1 MSSLHWRVAP
11 DNQLDYHLY
20 TSPLPHVSN
29 GPTAQSGLHS
39 FFISDDMRRMLQAR
53 QEAIYGGTAS
63 TAGLPHELLV
73 YHSLY
78 PLGISQDPVS
88 KVYGLPTHVYRA
100 LNSVDGKTYCLRR
113 IEGEALSHYDE
124 RTDL

>member
-1 MSSLHWRVAP
+1 MSSSV
-11 DNQLDYHLY
+11 
-20 TSPLPHVSN
+20 
-29 GPTAQSGLHS
+29 QSGLHS

-113 IEGEALSHYDE
+113 IEGTLRASECVQRATHFCLQVSN
-124 RTDL
+124 